1 MLENEVT
8 KDALRKKSDRANE
21 ARAGAVNGDARTG
34 GEAVPW
40 GRRYTRERSVLRDA
54 AGPKR
59 RATGADRSAG
69 AAPSTVRGGD
79 GLPEA

>member
-1 MLENEVT
+1 METQGLAERRC
-8 KDALRKKSDRANE
+8 L
-21 ARAGAVNGDARTG
+21 G
-34 GEAVPW
+34 G
-40 GRRYTRERSVLRDA
+40 GRDERERSALRDA

>member
-1 MLENEVT
+1 METQGLAERRC
-8 KDALRKKSDRANE
+8 LGGDRDE
-21 ARAGAVNGDARTG
+21 
-34 GEAVPW
+34 
-40 GRRYTRERSVLRDA
+40 RERSALRDA